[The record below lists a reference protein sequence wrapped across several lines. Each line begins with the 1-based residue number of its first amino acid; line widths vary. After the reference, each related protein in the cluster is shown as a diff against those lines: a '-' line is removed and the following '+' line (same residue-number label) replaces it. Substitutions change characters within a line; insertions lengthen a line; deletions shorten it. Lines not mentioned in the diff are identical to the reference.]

1 MRNVSI
7 RAALLGDRRL
17 PPAAWLLPLLVAVPT
32 ALCLLV
38 PFPPFEQIGHGFL
51 DLEVYRIGF
60 ETWRAGGDLYG
71 ELPKTASNIS
81 LPFIYPPFA
90 ALALGIFAVLPWTA
104 ATIAYLFCSI
114 GAVAVTLFVVAGHV
128 WPQHSPRRRALLAG
142 AVATPLGLLLEPT
155 LATLDF
161 GQVNLFLMVLVAVD
175 CLAKAPKWPRGLLLG
190 LAAAIKL
197 TPAAFVLYFLVKRDY
212 RAAVTAGISGA
223 VATAIGFVALP
234 DESRTYWFGGFGN
247 VDGLSGSAFRTNQS
261 IQGVLARLEVSET
274 ASTVLWLGL
283 SAALVAVAVLA
294 MRHAGTS
301 PPIALSINA
310 LVALL
315 VSPISWSHHWVWAAP
330 ALLAIIGY
338 ATRLPWREAVG
349 WYAAATTCAALFY
362 AAPHRFVPGE
372 DERELTWTPIQHVI
386 GNGYVWVS
394 FVLLAALLVTMSRR
408 SSVAGAQTDGMPA
421 RPTGSNGVG
430 PIIPTTDPPPVE
442 PVPAP
447 SPVPSA
453 APD

>member
-7 RAALLGDRRL
+7 RAALLGDRRP

-38 PFPPFEQIGHGFL
+38 PLPPFEQIGHGFL

-71 ELPKTASNIS
+71 ELPQTASNIS

-338 ATRLPWREAVG
+338 ATRLPSREAVG
-349 WYAAATTCAALFY
+349 WYVAATTCAALFY

-408 SSVAGAQTDGMPA
+408 SSVAGAQTDAMPA

-430 PIIPTTDPPPVE
+430 PMIPTTDPPPVE